1 MLYPIFSFEDGTEV
15 TASKPDVN
23 GKVSLYIEKF
33 DINKDMFI
41 NATIELPGAY
51 LKASN
56 GYTNDELD
64 AIIKEYAKIQSDIIA
79 FVSEK
84 EKKEA

>member
-1 MLYPIFSFEDGTEV
+1 MVYPIFSFEDGTEV

-33 DINKDMFI
+33 DINMDMFI

-51 LKASN
+51 LKSSN

-64 AIIKEYAKIQSDIIA
+64 DMIKEYAKIQSDIIA
-79 FVSEK
+79 FVIEK
-84 EKKEA
+84 ERKDV

>member
-15 TASKPDVN
+15 TASKPDVD

-51 LKASN
+51 LISSN
-56 GYTNDELD
+56 GYTKDELD
-64 AIIKEYAKIQSDIIA
+64 DMIKEYAKVQGDIIA
-79 FVSEK
+79 FVMEK
-84 EKKEA
+84 EKKDA

>member
-23 GKVSLYIEKF
+23 GKIFLYIEKF

-51 LKASN
+51 LKSSN
-56 GYTNDELD
+56 GYTKDELD
-64 AIIKEYAKIQSDIIA
+64 NMIKEYAIIQNDIIS
-79 FVSEK
+79 FIMEK
-84 EKKEA
+84 EKKDA

>member
-15 TASKPDVN
+15 TASKPDIN

-41 NATIELPGAY
+41 NATIELPGVY
-51 LKASN
+51 LKSSN
-56 GYTNDELD
+56 GYTKDELD
-64 AIIKEYAKIQSDIIA
+64 NMIKEYSKIQSDIIA
-79 FVSEK
+79 FVMEK
-84 EKKEA
+84 EKKDA